1 MGCEVLFHSS
11 GSFNEYEPDEAM
23 AGVQD
28 ELKSPMRTASVAFGA
43 HSL

>member
-1 MGCEVLFHSS
+1 M
-11 GSFNEYEPDEAM
+11 NDEPDEAM